1 MNTGSMNADWDDLR
15 VFLTLAREGSLT
27 AAARK
32 LEVSHP
38 TIARRVKSLEEVIG
52 ARLFDRLPDRF
63 VITAAGEEL
72 LADAQAMER
81 AAESIHRRSANL
93 GDTAHGVV
101 RISAGEAMAGYL
113 ASNLPRL
120 RDNLNCIE
128 FELSASHLLANLSR
142 READL
147 MIREQVPDL
156 ASIIARKLGSVAYAI
171 YGRAGAVPSKA
182 SQAQLREMSWIGFD
196 DDHAYMPGQAWI
208 RGLLAGNE
216 TPSSGTGGNGTD
228 GNGTGGN
235 GSGSK
240 RPMIRVNDW
249 LVLQNALYA
258 GAGISLLPCYIGDAD
273 PRLARIG
280 FERAGALVAE
290 VTADQYLL
298 VHHDLRNL
306 PRVRAVMDA
315 LIRLF
320 QQDRAL
326 LGGQQAA
333 GKP

>member
-1 MNTGSMNADWDDLR
+1 MNADWDDLR

-27 AAARK
+27 GAARK

-101 RISAGEAMAGYL
+101 RISAGEAMTGYL

-120 RDNLNCIE
+120 RNNLNCIE

-156 ASIIARKLGSVAYAI
+156 ASIVARKLGSVAYAI
-171 YGRAGAVPSKA
+171 YGRAGAVPAKA
-182 SQAQLREMSWIGFD
+182 SRAQLQEMSWVGFD

-208 RGLLAGNE
+208 RGLLATNDAGA
-216 TPSSGTGGNGTD
+216 
-228 GNGTGGN
+228 
-235 GSGSK
+235 K

-249 LVLQNALYA
+249 LVLQNALHA

-280 FERAGALVAE
+280 FERPGVKQVSGLVAE
-290 VTADQYLL
+290 VTADQHLL

-315 LIRLF
+315 VIRLF

-326 LGGQQAA
+326 LTGQQ
-333 GKP
+333 GGEKS

>member
-1 MNTGSMNADWDDLR
+1 MNADWDDLR

-38 TIARRVKSLEEVIG
+38 TIARRVKSLEEAIG

-72 LADAQAMER
+72 LADAQAMEL
-81 AAESIHRRSANL
+81 AAESIQRRSANL

-101 RISAGEAMAGYL
+101 RISAGEAMTGYL
-113 ASNLPRL
+113 AGNLPRL

-128 FELSASHLLANLSR
+128 FELSATHLPANLSR

-147 MIREQVPDL
+147 MIREQVPDIG
-156 ASIIARKLGSVAYAI
+156 SIVARKLGSAAYAI
-171 YGRAGAVPSKA
+171 YGRAGAVPAKA
-182 SQAQLREMSWIGFD
+182 SRMQLAGMTWLGFD

-208 RGLLAGNE
+208 RALLANGE
-216 TPSSGTGGNGTD
+216 TDTR
-228 GNGTGGN
+228 
-235 GSGSK
+235 
-240 RPMIRVNDW
+240 RPMIRVNNW
-249 LVLQNALYA
+249 LVLQNALHA
-258 GAGISLLPCYIGDAD
+258 GTGVSLLPCYIGDTD

-280 FERAGALVAE
+280 FERAGNIVNE
-290 VTADQYLL
+290 VTADQHLL

-315 LIRLF
+315 VIRLF

-326 LGGQQAA
+326 MTGQQPI
-333 GKP
+333 GVT

>member
-1 MNTGSMNADWDDLR
+1 MNADWDDLR

-27 AAARK
+27 AAAKR
-32 LEVSHP
+32 LDVSHP
-38 TIARRVKSLEEVIG
+38 TIARRVKSLEDAIG

-63 VITAAGEEL
+63 AITAAGEEL

-81 AAESIHRRSANL
+81 AAESIQRRSANL

-101 RISAGEAMAGYL
+101 RISAGEAMTGYL

-120 RDNLNCIE
+120 RNNLNCIE

-147 MIREQVPDL
+147 MIRDQVPDL
-156 ASIIARKLGSVAYAI
+156 ASIVGRKLGSVAYAI
-171 YGRAGAVPSKA
+171 YGRAGAVPAKA
-182 SQAQLREMSWIGFD
+182 TTAQLREMSWIGFD

-208 RGLLAGNE
+208 RNLLASNE
-216 TPSSGTGGNGTD
+216 NGA
-228 GNGTGGN
+228 
-235 GSGSK
+235 K

-249 LVLQNALYA
+249 LVLQSALHA
-258 GAGISLLPCYIGDAD
+258 GAGISLLPCYRGDAD
-273 PRLARIG
+273 PQLARIG
-280 FERAGALVAE
+280 FERAGALVTE
-290 VTADQYLL
+290 VTADQHLL

-315 LIRLF
+315 VIRLF

-326 LGGQQAA
+326 LNGQQLA
-333 GKP
+333 GKA

>member
-1 MNTGSMNADWDDLR
+1 MNADWDDLR

-101 RISAGEAMAGYL
+101 RISAGEAMTGYL

-120 RDNLNCIE
+120 RNNLNCIE

-156 ASIIARKLGSVAYAI
+156 ASIVARKLGSVAYAI
-171 YGRAGAVPSKA
+171 YGRGGAVPAKA
-182 SQAQLREMSWIGFD
+182 NRVQLQEMNWVGFD

-208 RGLLAGNE
+208 RGLLANNE
-216 TPSSGTGGNGTD
+216 TA
-228 GNGTGGN
+228 
-235 GSGSK
+235 SK

-249 LVLQNALYA
+249 LVLQNALHA

-280 FERAGALVAE
+280 FERPGGLVAE
-290 VTADQYLL
+290 VTADQHLL

-315 LIRLF
+315 VICLF

-326 LGGQQAA
+326 LTGQQIA
-333 GKP
+333 GGKRDGRTADAVSSS